1 MAKKKTR
8 ARWGDGQIIQVGD
21 DRFLVRAS
29 GGFDADGRRIRPS
42 RVVCGSLTQ
51 AKRVLREL
59 QGALDGDDYVPS
71 QDLAFG
77 QWLEEWLEAEV
88 RQKAPGTYE
97 LYRRTTDKHIIPALG
112 KIKLQR
118 LRTTHL
124 RQYFNDKGRL
134 AMSTLQQHYIIMH
147 SALDA
152 AVREGIVRE
161 NVAKKMMGKP
171 RVDKSESP
179 EDVLMNCWE
188 AEETQRFLKAAQEAG
203 PQWAALFALALDAGA
218 RRGELC
224 GLQWSDIDWNE
235 GAITIQRSLRVAS
248 REPEFGPVKNKRPRR
263 ILITPE
269 TLALLKAHR
278 KHQAAVRL
286 AMGPSY
292 HDYNLVFAKE
302 PGRFRH
308 DTVGCPLQANNLGQ
322 REYQR
327 IVKAAGVR
335 RIKFHGL
342 RHTCAT
348 LLLKA
353 RVPVHYVSARL
364 GHKDVGTTLR
374 IYAHAIP
381 SGERELLEDLR
392 RALGLSQG

>member
-1 MAKKKTR
+1 MARKKTR
-8 ARWGDGQIIQVGD
+8 ARWGDGQIIQVGED
-21 DRFLVRAS
+21 KFLVRAS

-42 RVVCGSLTQ
+42 RVVYGSLTQ
-51 AKRVLREL
+51 AKKVLREL
-59 QGALDGDDYVPS
+59 QGALDRDDYVPS

-97 LYRRTTDKHIIPALG
+97 LYRRTTEKHIIPALG

-134 AMSTLQQHYIIMH
+134 AMSTLQQHYIIIH

-171 RVDKSESP
+171 RVNKTESP
-179 EDVLMNCWE
+179 EDVLKNCWE
-188 AEETQRFLKAAQEAG
+188 AEEAQRFLKAAREAG
-203 PQWAALFALALDAGA
+203 PQWAALFTLALDSGM

-235 GAITIQRSLRVAS
+235 GTITVQRSLRVAS

-263 ILITPE
+263 ILIAPE

-278 KHQAAVRL
+278 KHQAAIKL

-292 HDYNLVFAKE
+292 HDFNLVFAKE
-302 PGRFRH
+302 PGPFRH

-322 REYQR
+322 REYLR
-327 IVKAAGVR
+327 IIKAAGVR

-374 IYAHAIP
+374 IACCCQYP
-381 SGERELLEDLR
+381 YKEFFRPE
-392 RALGLSQG
+392 